1 MKESDENLTPKEKI
15 NQENFVMK
23 SKLILKGGLLHDN
36 TEIDPELEN
45 IFLKNVLAF
54 ENAEIKPLYEILDI
68 DPREY
73 PPVDL
78 LSEDE
83 ISNYLQ
89 KLISLL
95 EAQRFHLQLQ
105 ESVPNNIIYQFLT
118 KEYLLE
124 QTKNIPGINC
134 FIDGCGGDCPSCFQK
149 DYCSIKDDIWPPDE
163 LNAEIERRKKKDKD
177 NT

>member
-54 ENAEIKPLYEILDI
+54 ENAKIKPLYEILGI

-124 QTKNIPGINC
+124 QTENIHGIDC
-134 FIDGCGGDCPSCFQK
+134 IIDGCGGDCPSCFQK

-177 NT
+177 NS

>member
-1 MKESDENLTPKEKI
+1 MKESDENLTPEEKI

-23 SKLILKGGLLHDN
+23 SKLILKGGIIHDN

-45 IFLKNVLAF
+45 LFLKNVLAF
-54 ENAEIKPLYEILDI
+54 ENAEIKPLYEILGI
-68 DPREY
+68 DPKEY
-73 PPVDL
+73 PPADL
-78 LSEDE
+78 LTEDE

-105 ESVPNNIIYQFLT
+105 ESVPNKLIYQFLT

-124 QTKNIPGINC
+124 QAENIPGFDC
-134 FIDGCGGDCPSCFQK
+134 FIDGCSGDCPSCFQK
-149 DYCSIKDDIWPPDE
+149 DYCSSKDDIWPPDE
-163 LNAEIERRKKKDKD
+163 LKAEIERRKKGRQKL
-177 NT
+177 